1 LNWIVLAGSLAGVL
15 LLAGAAHWLGLGGDA
30 RLDEGMARALAVE
43 QGLEPHELVLDLAN
57 MAALAR
63 DAAGRVMLIRRH
75 GAHFVALTVADTTEA
90 RLDHGFLTLGG
101 TTLDLGE
108 AAGIW
113 AAKLRGLPA

>member
-30 RLDEGMARALAVE
+30 RLDEGMARALAEE
-43 QGLEPHELVLDLAN
+43 QGLEPHELVLDRAN

-63 DAAGRVMLIRRH
+63 DAAGRVMLIRR
-75 GAHFVALTVADTTEA
+75 
-90 RLDHGFLTLGG
+90 LTLGG